1 MQARKLEINPRPD
14 FGRLE
19 KVLRRQGLPDR
30 VPFYELFSNI
40 ELDVLKAIG
49 KAPEESDPEPS
60 NPERED
66 YALRR
71 HISYMFS
78 LGYDYVSMT
87 ASRNFS
93 FPKEERPRAI
103 TPQGERAYILAASHT
118 IANREDFEKYPW
130 PNMQDVDYS
139 LLEKVAELLPEGMK
153 VIGRFSGILENV
165 MWLLG
170 YQGISYLLYDDQEF
184 VRAMFAEVATRIITY
199 FDNLASF
206 DVVGALALGDD
217 MGFRTQTLL
226 SPEVY
231 RRYVFPW
238 HKRLVETVHRHGKPI
253 ILHSC
258 GNLNEIM
265 EDIIDCG
272 WDAKH
277 SFEDAIEPVW
287 QAKEKY
293 GQRIALLGGFDM
305 DKISRMSEAEVRAHT
320 RFLME
325 KCAPG
330 GGWALGTGNSVA
342 NYVPVQNFLAMLEEG
357 YLVGSY

>member
-1 MQARKLEINPRPD
+1 
-14 FGRLE
+14 
-19 KVLRRQGLPDR
+19 
-30 VPFYELFSNI
+30 
-40 ELDVLKAIG
+40 
-49 KAPEESDPEPS
+49 
-60 NPERED
+60 
-66 YALRR
+66 
-71 HISYMFS
+71 
-78 LGYDYVSMT
+78 
-87 ASRNFS
+87 
-93 FPKEERPRAI
+93 
-103 TPQGERAYILAASHT
+103 
-118 IANREDFEKYPW
+118 
-130 PNMQDVDYS
+130 MQDVDYS
-139 LLEKVAELLPEGMK
+139 PLEKVAEFLPEGMK

-199 FDNLASF
+199 FDKLASF

-293 GQRIALLGGFDM
+293 GERIALLGGFDM

-320 RFLME
+320 RFLIE

-342 NYVPVQNFLAMLEEG
+342 NYVPVENFLTMLEEG
-357 YLVGSY
+357 YMVGSY